1 MTDQEIR
8 NIILETAHKIWKRKG
23 KIPFSLF
30 EESKD
35 WGVEEKDLRR
45 NLDYLIQKGWVKII
59 AYKTNRPLITI
70 TVEGIDEYERK
81 HKDS

>member
-8 NIILETAHKIWKRKG
+8 NAILETAYKVWKEKR
-23 KIPFSLF
+23 KIPFPLF

-35 WGVEEKDLRR
+35 WGVEEKDLKRS
-45 NLDYLIQKGWVKII
+45 LDYLVQKGWMEIPG
-59 AYKTNRPLITI
+59 YKADRPLVRI
-70 TVEGIDEYERK
+70 TVAGVDEYERM

>member
-8 NIILETAHKIWKRKG
+8 NIILETAHKVWKRKR

-30 EESKD
+30 EESDD
-35 WGVEEKDLRR
+35 WGVEEKDLMR
-45 NLDYLIQKGWVKII
+45 NLDYLVQKGWVEIL
-59 AYKTNRPLITI
+59 AYKTNKPLVRI
-70 TVEGIDEYERK
+70 TVGGIDEYERE